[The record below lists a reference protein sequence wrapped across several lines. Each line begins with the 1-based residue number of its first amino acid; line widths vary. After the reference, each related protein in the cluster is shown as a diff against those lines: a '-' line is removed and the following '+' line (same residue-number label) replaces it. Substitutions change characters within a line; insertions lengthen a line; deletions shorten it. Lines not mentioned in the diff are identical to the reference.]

1 MEEEGNLKSHKIST
15 QSAGLPLLKEGSQ
28 EHNIA
33 KDGRTPI
40 IKDTVPSLST
50 RPTGE
55 SSKDNVHKIDK
66 KISKENSF

>member
-15 QSAGLPLLKEGSQ
+15 QSAGSPLLKEGSQ

-40 IKDTVPSLST
+40 IKDTVPSL
-50 RPTGE
+50 
-55 SSKDNVHKIDK
+55 
-66 KISKENSF
+66 